1 MWKDCSCL
9 FNNTDGHKI
18 NYGVKRIDGTD
29 LKLSGHDG
37 EGFILIHVS
46 LCRYGNRG
54 HNIPCIHHG
63 TNRCFITTQNHGFAV
78 DTNTLPSDWSVL
90 FTNANDQTNE
100 GIIHNKKPFFSVQ
113 FHPEHMAGPQ
123 DLEMLFDVFLTT
135 VRQYKE
141 DIGVV
146 TSVRDQIQ
154 QLLKFEPLALPSDK
168 KPKKVMILGSG
179 GLSIGQA
186 GEFDYSGSQASFKI
200 ILITI
205 NFTCSLL
212 TKNLFC
218 CLKSI
223 RSVKY
228 IQTQHSAELLNIT
241 CINFGLWF
249 SLSSICYWWQNC
261 IIMWCTC
268 ISGKTLSTLGR
279 NVGIKKRASP

>member
-1 MWKDCSCL
+1 M
-9 FNNTDGHKI
+9 
-18 NYGVKRIDGTD
+18 
-29 LKLSGHDG
+29 KLSGHDG

-186 GEFDYSGSQASFKI
+186 GEFDYSGSQASFKL
-200 ILITI
+200 LITFYMLSPYKRFI
-205 NFTCSLL
+205 LL
-212 TKNLFC
+212 LE
-218 CLKSI
+218 
-223 RSVKY
+223 VY
-228 IQTQHSAELLNIT
+228 
-241 CINFGLWF
+241 
-249 SLSSICYWWQNC
+249 
-261 IIMWCTC
+261 
-268 ISGKTLSTLGR
+268 
-279 NVGIKKRASP
+279 